1 MGSTTSSAIFRATS
15 GRLLS
20 RQRVWE
26 DFVSGGQPD
35 LRPIPPLVLQSW
47 MRSREMGVD
56 PALAQAPFES
66 LPSDSD
72 ELHDQIPWLPAAEP
86 VFKFLQSVFSETH
99 QLLLLG
105 EASGRIVLS
114 HGGKKALA
122 RAEELRAIAG
132 GRWGEK
138 DVGCTAI
145 GASLHTGLA
154 ARVDWYE
161 TYCKTWHDWVNQAA
175 PIRDPIT
182 QEVLGALNI
191 AGFREISHPG
201 ALNLLVQA
209 VSLIQMAVLERETLL
224 RMMVLDK
231 FTSLSSRHQS
241 DGLLA
246 LDRRGY
252 VLAVNSS
259 VERRLSLPRDS
270 IIGCRVDRVG
280 PLIELLQ
287 VEGKPLPFPEFCG
300 DQRVINGAIVVP
312 VTTPQLAGCLLILP
326 SRDSGQESEWKARY
340 TFSDLIGTAP
350 CFSQC
355 LDLAFT
361 ASQQDWPLLL
371 LGESGSGKELFAQA
385 VHNAS
390 PRRRGP
396 FVVFSCAGVS
406 DDLVSAEL
414 FGYTEGSYTGAAKGG
429 RPGKIQLADKGTL
442 FLDDVDCMPLK
453 MQASLLRVIED
464 QRVLPIGATKPSTV
478 DVRIIAASN
487 RDLEKASRE
496 GTFRE
501 DLYYR
506 LNVVALTLPALRER
520 LGDIPLL
527 AKHLL
532 SQHTPS
538 FAISDEALDVLTAHT
553 WPGNVRELRNV
564 LVRATTRAKRG
575 LIAPQDLSIDIAR
588 SRPESCEDLVKPLRA
603 TERDQIRQALNSSKT
618 VLQAAD
624 MLGIHFTTLYRKMKK
639 YGLSKA

>member
-1 MGSTTSSAIFRATS
+1 
-15 GRLLS
+15 
-20 RQRVWE
+20 
-26 DFVSGGQPD
+26 
-35 LRPIPPLVLQSW
+35 
-47 MRSREMGVD
+47 MGVD
-56 PALAQAPFES
+56 PALAQAPFER
-66 LPSDSD
+66 LPLDSD
-72 ELHDQIPWLPAAEP
+72 ELHDQVPWLPAAEP
-86 VFKFLQSVFSETH
+86 VFKFLQSVFSESH

-105 EASGRIVLS
+105 EANGRIVLS

-154 ARVDWYE
+154 ARVDWFE
-161 TYCKTWHDWVNQAA
+161 TYCETWHDWVNQAA

-191 AGFREISHPG
+191 AGFREIGHPG
-201 ALNLLVQA
+201 ALNLLTQA

-241 DGLLA
+241 DGLVA
-246 LDRRGY
+246 LDRRGH

-259 VERRLSLPRDS
+259 VERRLSLPRGS
-270 IIGCRVDRVG
+270 IIGCRIDRVR

-287 VEGKPLPFPEFCG
+287 VEGQPLPFEFRG
-300 DQRVINGAIVVP
+300 NQRVINGAIVLP
-312 VTTPQLAGCLLILP
+312 VTTPQPAGCLLILP
-326 SRDSGQESEWKARY
+326 SRDSEQESEWKARY
-340 TFSDLIGTAP
+340 TFSDLIGGAP

-361 ASQQDWPLLL
+361 ASQQGWPLLL

-390 PRRRGP
+390 PQRRGP
-396 FVVFSCAGVS
+396 FVVFSCAGIS
-406 DDLVSAEL
+406 DELVSAEL

-429 RPGKIQLADKGTL
+429 RLGKIHLADKGTL
-442 FLDDVDCMPLK
+442 FLDDVDCMSLK

-478 DVRIIAASN
+478 DVRIIASSN
-487 RDLEKASRE
+487 CDLDKASQE
-496 GTFRE
+496 GTFRK

-506 LNVVALTLPALRER
+506 LNVVAITLPPLRER
-520 LGDIPLL
+520 LGDIPML

-538 FAISDEALDVLTAHT
+538 FTISDEALDVLSAHT

-564 LVRATTRAKRG
+564 LVRAMTRAKRG
-575 LIAPQDLSIDIAR
+575 LIAPQDLSIDIAT
-588 SRPESCEDLVKPLRA
+588 SRPESFEDLVKPLRA
-603 TERDQIRQALNSSKT
+603 TEQDQIRQALNSSKT

-624 MLGIHFTTLYRKMKK
+624 MLGIHFTTLYRKMRK
-639 YGLSKA
+639 YGMSKA